1 MPQVCLHTT
10 YTVHPGTET
19 HLLGLIYNL
28 QQSATREPK
37 CQYFNA
43 FTSAEAGSG
52 VVRVVEIWDSQPDYL
67 AYVRRTTCVR
77 ACRLTLNPGSRQHGG
92 DHRLPE
98 KCRGLLYAAARFRGV
113 EPR

>member
-67 AYVRRTTCVR
+67 AYVHANMGAITDFQKSAEGYYTQPHVLEVWNPVDGYKHVRR
-77 ACRLTLNPGSRQHGG
+77 G
-92 DHRLPE
+92 
-98 KCRGLLYAAARFRGV
+98 
-113 EPR
+113 